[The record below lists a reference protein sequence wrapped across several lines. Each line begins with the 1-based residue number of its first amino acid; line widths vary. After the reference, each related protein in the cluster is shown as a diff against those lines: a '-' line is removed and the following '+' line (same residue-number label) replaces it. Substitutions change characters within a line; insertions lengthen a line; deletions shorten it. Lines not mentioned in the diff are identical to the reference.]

1 MRTHDAISIISQSI
15 IDTGLCEAI
24 LLKGSFGRG
33 DDDAFSDID
42 MYVVTS
48 PEHYDAFL
56 SKRYDCLL
64 SYRDIVFSEENQF
77 ASLQMLAIYDNGLH
91 IDLYTTTQ
99 EKMNHSDPIKVC
111 YDPNHLFSD
120 YSYVHEPIS
129 QKELVSHFHNVL
141 YGFIEADSAFRR
153 KNYPWTAR
161 ILDHSLASATILLR
175 SLVDPEYAFLG
186 LKKAN
191 EILPSDQYDLLVD
204 AYANLHEGGFWHTND
219 ILMHSLELFLK
230 GTPDTSGLNLKFYTW
245 MQENINQTLFPKS
258 TVTSAH

>member
-24 LLKGSFGRG
+24 LLKGSIGRG

-56 SKRYDCLL
+56 SKRYECLL

-77 ASLQMLAIYDNGLH
+77 ACLQMLAIYDNGLH

-99 EKMNHSDPIKVC
+99 EKMDHSDPIKVC

-120 YSYVHEPIS
+120 YSYVREPIS
-129 QKELVSHFHNVL
+129 QRELASHFNTIL
-141 YGFIEADSAFRR
+141 YSFVEADSAFRR

-161 ILDHSLASATILLR
+161 ILDHALASATILLR

-186 LKKAN
+186 LKKIN
-191 EILPSDQYDLLVD
+191 EVLPSDQYDLLVD
-204 AYANLHEGGFWHTND
+204 AYANLHEGGFWHTNE
-219 ILMHSLELFLK
+219 ILMQILALFL
-230 GTPDTSGLNLKFYTW
+230 TETSDTSGLNLKFYAWT
-245 MQENINQTLFPKS
+245 QENINQVLFPRS
-258 TVTSAH
+258 DVPSVL